1 MIQNRVSATLSA
13 SDKAT
18 IMEAFETLKASMPF
32 LTSFTSDER
41 KALPK
46 TGDRSRGFI
55 LNALEVA
62 EHHTDCLPR
71 SFDIAEMQKDVQLI
85 EDLYPILMVINQLQ
99 SVVND
104 TYTAANC
111 EAYTAALKVYDCAK
125 ANADMP
131 GMKPVVEQLK
141 QQFARRTRKTPTPT
155 TPADLAQASA

>member
-13 SDKAT
+13 SDKTT
-18 IMEAFETLKASMPF
+18 IMEAIETLKTTMPF

-62 EHHTDCLPR
+62 QHHADCLPR
-71 SFDIAEMQKDVQLI
+71 SFDIAEMQKDVQLM
-85 EDLYPILMVINQLQ
+85 EDLYPILMAINQLQ
-99 SVVND
+99 SVMND

-111 EAYTAALKVYDCAK
+111 EAYTSALKVYDCAK

-131 GMKPVVEQLK
+131 GMETIVEQLK
-141 QQFARRTRKTPTPT
+141 QQFARRTKKAS
-155 TPADLAQASA
+155 TPASPTALAPAIT